1 MAITNKA
8 IIKLY
13 KAENGIP
20 ESTPL
25 FTFAAWKKQ
34 GYAVKA
40 GEHARH
46 KVSAWKYV
54 QKAQEDGTVT
64 GRCFM
69 RTMCLFEA
77 GQVERIKAK
86 AEG

>member
-1 MAITNKA
+1 MAITNKQ
-8 IIKLY
+8 IISLY

-25 FTFAAWKKQ
+25 FTFAAWKER

-54 QKAQEDGTVT
+54 QKAQEDGTTT

-86 AEG
+86 G

>member
-1 MAITNKA
+1 MAITNKQ
-8 IIKLY
+8 IISLY

-25 FTFAAWKKQ
+25 YTFAAWKER
-34 GYAVKA
+34 GYVVKA

-54 QKAQEDGTVT
+54 QKAQEEGMITVK
-64 GRCFM
+64 CFM

-77 GQVERIKAK
+77 GQVEKIKVK
-86 AEG
+86 G